1 MLPVRARLPDESAAA
16 KPWSAASALMGLGRD
31 LGKSLTQLARSW
43 APPEEDPL
51 PGTPR
56 NGGTIAVGTA
66 SGRLR
71 VVNALTGDSL
81 LNVEHHQGHSLPV
94 LCVAMSSDGSLL
106 ASGLAHLQ
114 TLGVLA
120 PLPNRQK
127 SLTPC
132 MEPAGLSFP
141 HSQTPS
147 VIARTK
153 LEDGLDANKAC
164 PSFPQTR
171 EVSARAVPEH
181 GRLVSC
187 QEVPALV
194 TLSALAHP

>member
-106 ASGLAHLQ
+106 ASGCRDR
-114 TLGVLA
+114 TW
-120 PLPNRQK
+120 K
-127 SLTPC
+127 SW
-132 MEPAGLSFP
+132 
-141 HSQTPS
+141 
-147 VIARTK
+147 V
-153 LEDGLDANKAC
+153 EDPVEISDNNK
-164 PSFPQTR
+164 F
-171 EVSARAVPEH
+171 
-181 GRLVSC
+181 LY
-187 QEVPALV
+187 
-194 TLSALAHP
+194 